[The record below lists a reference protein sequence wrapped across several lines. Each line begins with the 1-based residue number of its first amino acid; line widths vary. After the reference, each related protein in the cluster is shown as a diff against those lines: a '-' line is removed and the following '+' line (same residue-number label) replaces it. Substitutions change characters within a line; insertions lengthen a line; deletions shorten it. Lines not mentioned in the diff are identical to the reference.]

1 MTMICCTLTAP
12 ISVRVAAAFLAAYAL
27 CDASLA
33 AEKVTLRDPQR
44 HDGTAPQ
51 QTKQDRQDSSAGIVG
66 IGPEAARREG
76 EDRLA
81 KMLPPRTDSPRDWH
95 AGIEP
100 LHYCGEPRVLSS
112 CIPPPPCH
120 PSSPPRP
127 FDLIGVSGAPTC
139 GPIYRGPCCPRT
151 GTNDGGSLLRTHRL
165 HDRAFDWF
173 YRAK

>member
-33 AEKVTLRDPQR
+33 AEKVTLREPQR

-76 EDRLA
+76 EDRL
-81 KMLPPRTDSPRDWH
+81 
-95 AGIEP
+95 
-100 LHYCGEPRVLSS
+100 
-112 CIPPPPCH
+112 
-120 PSSPPRP
+120 
-127 FDLIGVSGAPTC
+127 DLIGVSGAPTC